1 MIRNVVTL
9 TLNDLAIA
17 FKNKTLFLIFF
28 IPLFIFFSLELVD
41 KTDTDLQKIK
51 IGFLQNE
58 SYSPGIIQSIQS
70 ADRLFST
77 FWLSDKEEAKEWLKD
92 KKVDGVLVPSVKDP
106 QSLELIVL
114 TKSSIQ
120 TLTIVESV
128 SALQNMFEGKGKN
141 WISEIRP
148 LQENGIQNQTLP
160 AWILMLVLLVGFI
173 ILPAQVAEEKEKNLL
188 LGLLQTPI
196 REIEWLLAKLFL
208 GMILIGAAVIFLHL
222 LGKYN
227 FDPGNGASY
236 GAFLIVGAFCFSSC
250 GIFLGFLCRTQ
261 ASARTLGVLFYLPL
275 LLPSALS
282 DFSQKLNEVAPLF
295 PSYQFFEPIKS
306 ILLEGG
312 HLSTFPLE
320 WMYLFS
326 VGLGAS
332 LLSYL
337 FMKKRW
343 LM

>member
-17 FKNKTLFLIFF
+17 FKNKTLLLIFF
-28 IPLFIFFSLELVD
+28 IPLFVFFSLKLVD
-41 KTDTDLQKIK
+41 RTDADFQKIK
-51 IGFLQNE
+51 IGLLKNE
-58 SYSPGIIQSIQS
+58 SYSPGMLQSIQS

-77 FWLSDKEEAKEWLKD
+77 FWLADREEGKRWLKD
-92 KKVDGVLVPSVKDP
+92 KKVDGVLAPSVKEP
-106 QSLELIVL
+106 QSLDLIVL
-114 TKSSIQ
+114 TKASFQ
-120 TLTIVESV
+120 TTAIVESV
-128 SALQNMFEGKGKN
+128 AALQNAFEGKGKN
-141 WISEIRP
+141 WISDIRS
-148 LQENGIQNQTLP
+148 LQESAIQEQTLP
-160 AWILMLVLLVGFI
+160 TWILMLTLLIGLI
-173 ILPAQVAEEKEKNLL
+173 ILPTQVAEEKEKNLL

-222 LGKYN
+222 LGR
-227 FDPGNGASY
+227 FDFDLESGASY
-236 GAFLIVGAFCFSSC
+236 AAFLLVGGFCFSSF
-250 GIFLGFLCRTQ
+250 GIFLGFLCRNQ
-261 ASARTLGVLFYLPL
+261 ASARTLGVLFYLPN

-282 DFSQKLNEVAPLF
+282 DFSQRLAKVAPLF
-295 PSYQFFEPIKS
+295 PSYQFYGPIKS

-320 WMYLFS
+320 WIYLFS
-326 VGLGAS
+326 VGLGSS